1 MDRGESGWESDDE
14 VLRVT
19 AGTRGRPRWRA
30 ALWGLASVGALFL
43 LAAGPPAR
51 TALHLG
57 LAHAVPAAGDTV
69 DAAPSELRLT
79 FTANVDARL
88 ARVTLAGPEGAVPLT
103 DPATGASDRVVVVRI
118 ADELRPGRYTVRWR
132 VVGADGH
139 PVTGDYAWVIRQGT
153 AGTADAV
160 IAEPGPTPDRAD
172 RVDPGP
178 AAPGRPPL
186 PEEHHIAEDPE
197 GFGFDAESPT
207 YVAVRWV
214 TFAAL
219 LSLLGSVAYALVV
232 LPLAVRR
239 STGEPHV
246 AGDRAG
252 AAAVGLVAAAAL
264 GVAALARLLAQSYAV
279 HGATAAL
286 YPDRL
291 ALLLTGTLWGWGWL
305 IQGVG
310 SLAAVA
316 ALVVARRGSRTG
328 WWVAGA
334 VTVALAFTPALSGHA
349 AAVEGAG
356 GLAILADGL
365 HVLAAGG
372 WLGTLLVLLVVGVRR
387 VLRGQNGKGADA
399 VSLPP
404 LVEAFSAAALA
415 FASILVVTG
424 VVSAWLHLPSVP
436 ALWRS
441 DYGRILLL
449 KLGVLVPVFATGAYN
464 WLRVRPAIE
473 KGAGAA
479 PLRRSGWT
487 ELAVAV
493 LVLLVTAVLVATPT
507 PMVPGPDAAT
517 AIDSRSLNDGELP

>member
-1 MDRGESGWESDDE
+1 M
-14 VLRVT
+14 T
-19 AGTRGRPRWRA
+19 AGTRGRPRGRA
-30 ALWGLASVGALFL
+30 ALWGLASVGALL
-43 LAAGPPAR
+43 LVAASPSAG
-51 TALHLG
+51 TEFHLG
-57 LAHAVPAAGDTV
+57 LAAAVPAPDDTV

-79 FTANVDARL
+79 FTGDVDARL
-88 ARVTLAGPEGAVPLT
+88 ARVTLVGQEGAVPLT
-103 DPATGASDRVVVVRI
+103 DPAAGESDRVVVVRI

-139 PVTGDYAWVIRQGT
+139 PVTGDYAWVLREGA
-153 AGTADAV
+153 AGTKARAV
-160 IAEPGPTPDRAD
+160 AEPGPTPDSAAQ
-172 RVDPGP
+172 VDVGP
-178 AAPGRPPL
+178 AAPGRPPP
-186 PEEHHIAEDPE
+186 PEEHHIAQDPG
-197 GFGFDAESPT
+197 GFGFGAESPT
-207 YVAVRWV
+207 YVAVRWI
-214 TFAAL
+214 TFGAL
-219 LSLLGSVAYALVV
+219 LSLLGAVAYALLV

-239 STGEPHV
+239 TTGEPRV
-246 AGDRAG
+246 AADRAG
-252 AAAVGLVAAAAL
+252 AAGVGLVAAAAL

-279 HGATAAL
+279 HGAAAAW

-305 IQGVG
+305 LQAVG
-310 SLAAVA
+310 SLATVA
-316 ALVVARRGSRTG
+316 ALVAARRGSRKG
-328 WWVAGA
+328 WWVAGGSA
-334 VTVALAFTPALSGHA
+334 VALAFTPALSGHA
-349 AAVEGAG
+349 AAVEGPGA
-356 GLAILADGL
+356 LAILADGL

-387 VLRGQNGKGADA
+387 TLRGDDDASADGVPLA
-399 VSLPP
+399 P
-404 LVEAFSAAALA
+404 LVEAFSAAALV

-449 KLGVLVPVFATGAYN
+449 KLAVLVPVFATGAYN
-464 WLRVRPAIE
+464 WLRVRPALE

-507 PMVPGPDAAT
+507 PTAFAPESAA
-517 AIDSRSLNDGELP
+517 ALDSLNSGELP